1 MAQQTEGDD
10 PVFEEIELV
19 VVLRD
24 VELPELVTLE
34 VVLPGVVAHGW
45 RRWTLLR
52 GRTGSH
58 RGFRAWP
65 VSSRRRGRR

>member
-1 MAQQTEGDD
+1 MAQQTEGDE

-19 VVLRD
+19 LVLRD

-34 VVLPGVVAHGW
+34 VVLPGVVAHDW

-52 GRTGSH
+52 AGPGRTGGSG
-58 RGFRAWP
+58 RG
-65 VSSRRRGRR
+65 RRRGRR